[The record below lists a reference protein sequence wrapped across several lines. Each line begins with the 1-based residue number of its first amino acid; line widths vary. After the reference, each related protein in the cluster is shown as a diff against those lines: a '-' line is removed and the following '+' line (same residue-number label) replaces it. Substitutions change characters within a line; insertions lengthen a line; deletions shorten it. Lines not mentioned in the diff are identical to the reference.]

1 MLGRRKS
8 EDGFEW
14 HRYVRTTIKLRRE
27 ERRRRM
33 LEARRA
39 ALQQAG
45 AAGVALVVGSK
56 AAGAAALDGTR
67 AGFGMAGLI
76 AQAVWNILVTAAAI
90 GWHYLAI
97 AVAAARGRLALLL
110 QPLIEALARPRIGG
124 PTAIIGAIALAL
136 GIGRSSGA
144 GIDREAAIALAL
156 GVLLLIAA
164 LPLLSS
170 RTGIRLPRL
179 AVPGISPAGF
189 FAVTAAV
196 SIGVLGWM
204 ALSGRTSLANLARQ
218 LPLAGGSKPLQGRA
232 EAIGGDLVRVAGTA
246 VRLAGIEA
254 PELQQSCGAGARRY
268 RCGAAAQVALGKL
281 VNGRTLA
288 CAVSGAD
295 SAGRPLATCTRGQ
308 LDIGGE
314 LVRQG
319 HAFAGSGLFA
329 GYAGFERQAR
339 HSKLGIWAAGDVE
352 RPAEFRA
359 KVWDEAKRRA
369 PDGCPIKGLVTGE
382 GRVYVLPWSPDY
394 DRGRIQKVR
403 GERWFCSEREAEAA
417 GFKPAARG

>member
-1 MLGRRKS
+1 MGNQMVACQDAACEGAKDRAKQCFGPMRRETAPTSRVAAPPPVDCGLDLPSHRRHDSAAAWRSLSIGSAVVANARRRDSHAGGQPMLGRRKS

-45 AAGVALVVGSK
+45 AAGVALVAGSK

-189 FAVTAAV
+189 FAVAAAV

-204 ALSGRTSLANLARQ
+204 AL
-218 LPLAGGSKPLQGRA
+218 
-232 EAIGGDLVRVAGTA
+232 
-246 VRLAGIEA
+246 
-254 PELQQSCGAGARRY
+254 
-268 RCGAAAQVALGKL
+268 
-281 VNGRTLA
+281 
-288 CAVSGAD
+288 
-295 SAGRPLATCTRGQ
+295 
-308 LDIGGE
+308 
-314 LVRQG
+314 
-319 HAFAGSGLFA
+319 
-329 GYAGFERQAR
+329 
-339 HSKLGIWAAGDVE
+339 
-352 RPAEFRA
+352 
-359 KVWDEAKRRA
+359 
-369 PDGCPIKGLVTGE
+369 
-382 GRVYVLPWSPDY
+382 
-394 DRGRIQKVR
+394 
-403 GERWFCSEREAEAA
+403 
-417 GFKPAARG
+417 